1 MFAVMEIVFLKL
13 FYISRVAVQIVILQ
27 FEMLVF
33 SILGSTQKNLL
44 RAMLQIHG

>member
-1 MFAVMEIVFLKL
+1 MLVVMEIVFLKL
-13 FYISRVAVQIVILQ
+13 FHISCVALQIVILQ

-33 SILGSTQKNLL
+33 STLGNTQKNLL